1 MRKIVLAICLF
12 AVLVIGGSVGMLRY
26 LTYAMDDV
34 RAETLTPIE
43 LTTIENGTYRGSY
56 LNQRFSV
63 TVDVTVYE
71 GVLEKVTLVRDVRFK
86 DETVA
91 AILFERMQ
99 RDNRH
104 DVDVVSGATLTSI
117 AYQKAIENALKGA
130 ES

>member
-1 MRKIVLAICLF
+1 MRRIVWAISLF
-12 AVLVIGGSVGMLRY
+12 AVLVIGGSLGMLRY
-26 LTYAMDDV
+26 LTYAMDTV
-34 RAETLTPIE
+34 QNETLTLIE
-43 LTTIENGTYRGSY
+43 LETIENGTYRGHY
-56 LNQRFSV
+56 VNQRFSV
-63 TVDVTVYE
+63 TVDVTVHE
-71 GVLEKVTLVRDVRFK
+71 GALQKVTLVRDVRFK

-130 ES
+130 E